1 VATLDLARR
10 PSVARLGARGL
21 ERLATAPV
29 LVALLTLVSLYLRT
43 GELHGGFW
51 IDEGISVGIAHHH
64 WSSIPGLLDQDGS
77 PPAYYMLL
85 GLWIRLFGDSEAA
98 THTLSLVFGLAC
110 VPAAYVAG
118 RVVFDGA
125 TGLWGAALT
134 AFNPF
139 LTYYA
144 QETRMYEL
152 EALLSF
158 VIAASYV
165 QGVLR
170 GRRAW
175 GIAFSVSTALLA
187 YTHNWGLFL
196 GLALLVAT
204 AVCARDALR
213 RLVLYGAGAFVLYAP
228 WLPTLFS
235 QVRHTGAPWSSSPN
249 IRDLILSPGTVLGGD
264 PGTMAFVLAGG
275 TGLALM
281 LRRRDRD
288 EERVIRA
295 FAAVFIVAI
304 GVAWVFAQFTPAW
317 TGRYFAIVFGPAAIL
332 FGAGLSRAGRL
343 GAVALVA
350 VLFLWA
356 GYAVKNDKEN
366 ARQIAAAL
374 APGLEPGE
382 LVVSTH
388 PEQVPVLRYYLGP
401 GLRFA
406 TTLGPVADQQ
416 IFDWRDVVSRLRAT
430 STRAR
435 VDQTITSVRPGSEFV
450 VVAPVFR
457 GYQAWKARWTRLVWK
472 KSVAFTTRLQ
482 ADPRVRL
489 VRHVQTNELVV
500 KHNYFK
506 LLQAFVFRRLR

>member
-1 VATLDLARR
+1 VATLDLASR
-10 PSVARLGARGL
+10 PPLARLRALGVG
-21 ERLATAPV
+21 RLAAAPAAITL
-29 LVALLTLVSLYLRT
+29 LVLVSLYLRT

-64 WSSIPGLLDQDGS
+64 WTSIPGLLNQDGS

-110 VPAAYVAG
+110 IPAAYLAG
-118 RVVFDGA
+118 RVIFDRA
-125 TGLWGAALT
+125 TGLWCAALV
-134 AFNPF
+134 AFNPY

-170 GRRAW
+170 GRRGW
-175 GIAFSVSTALLA
+175 GVAFTVSTALLA

-196 GLALLVAT
+196 GVALVVAT
-204 AVCARDALR
+204 ALYARDALR
-213 RLVLYGAGAFVLYAP
+213 RLVLYGGAAVVLYAP

-235 QVRHTGAPWSSSPN
+235 QIKHTGAPWSSSPN
-249 IRDLILSPGTVLGGD
+249 IRDFVLSPGAVLGGD
-264 PGTMAFVLAGG
+264 PGTMAFLLAGG
-275 TGLALM
+275 TGFALM
-281 LRRRDRD
+281 LRRPDRD
-288 EERVIRA
+288 ERRVVQT
-295 FAAVFIVAI
+295 FAALFVVAI
-304 GVAWVFAQFTPAW
+304 GVAWISAQFSPAW
-317 TGRYFAIVFGPAAIL
+317 TSRYFAIVLGPAALL
-332 FGAGLSRAGRL
+332 FAAGLSRAGRI
-343 GAVALVA
+343 GVVALA
-350 VLFLWA
+350 ALLFLWA
-356 GYAVKNDKEN
+356 GYSVKNDKEN

-374 APGLEPGE
+374 APGLSPGE

-406 TTLGPVADQQ
+406 TTLGPVSDQQ

-435 VDQTITSVRPGSEFV
+435 VDQTITSVRPGSAFV

-457 GYQAWKARWTRLVWK
+457 GYQAWKAKWTRLVWK
-472 KSVAFTTRLQ
+472 KSVAFTAALQ

-506 LLQAFVFRRLR
+506 LLQAFVYRRLR